1 MRIGA
6 APSLPPFLP
15 NHSGRSAANER
26 PQAPSSDT
34 PSASPSRPAE
44 WMAKAQAQRA
54 EAHDY
59 YAADRDLSF
68 SGRAAIDTY
77 LTNASLMWQ
86 PGEAELLGIDLY
98 A

>member
-6 APSLPPFLP
+6 ASSLPPYLP
-15 NHSGRSAANER
+15 NPKG
-26 PQAPSSDT
+26 
-34 PSASPSRPAE
+34 
-44 WMAKAQAQRA
+44 RA
-54 EAHDY
+54 EANPRPESSPPEPQPQKAATPFEWMKQAQQAESASY
-59 YAADRDLSF
+59 YSTDRTLSF

-77 LTNASLMWQ
+77 LTNASLMWR